1 MAHGDCPLFSWE
13 KLRSA
18 EPAGRGALQKPS
30 KGAFAFSVFTA
41 SPLTFRALLV
51 SNQSRLTYLSSRHI
65 FCVLAVSVLQQSEV
79 HSLLIAMI
87 SASRANG
94 CRISALGTV
103 SVLQAWLAHVVHTHL
118 HSQAS
123 TVPKFFDPDT
133 VNLQQSFPWPKTQRS
148 TMLILCL
155 YLTPN

>member
-1 MAHGDCPLFSWE
+1 MVIAPC
-13 KLRSA
+13 SA
-18 EPAGRGALQKPS
+18 EKSLDQQNQLDGELCRSLPRVPLHFQ
-30 KGAFAFSVFTA
+30 FFTA